1 MKYRWCRK
9 LKRGSIIIRRTYVL
23 RVLLYIGMLYERMV
37 FDNVCLILK
46 LYEEINVVMIACV
59 FI

>member
-1 MKYRWCRK
+1 M
-9 LKRGSIIIRRTYVL
+9 KRGSIIIRRTYVL